1 MKTPPF
7 ESAITFDAHTH
18 SERRNALID
27 LDPVDLTARQATG
40 AAPYRALVEDK
51 FLSRLRRACSLS
63 SVAFT
68 PAFRLGFLY
77 SVGIHP
83 WNYRR
88 VTPAALRLLRALA
101 AEPQVR
107 AIGEC
112 GLDPLVQVPR
122 QQSCAATHPQLTR
135 AEILRDQTRLL
146 HFHFELSE
154 RLGKPLLLHIVRA
167 FPEIIALRRQ
177 WRPSQPWIIHGFRG
191 KPQLARELLAHGF
204 HLSYGLKY
212 NPESF
217 ALTPPGR
224 SLRETDDARWPLR

>member
-40 AAPYRALVEDK
+40 AA
-51 FLSRLRRACSLS
+51 LR
-63 SVAFT
+63 
-68 PAFRLGFLY
+68 PGFLY

-88 VTPAALRLLRALA
+88 VTPRALRLLRALA

-112 GLDPLVQVPR
+112 GLDPLVQT
-122 QQSCAATHPQLTR
+122 THPQPTR
-135 AEILRDQTRLL
+135 SEILRDQTRLL
-146 HFHFELSE
+146 RIHFELSE

-167 FPEIIALRRQ
+167 FPEIISLRRQ

-217 ALTPPGR
+217 ALTPPGHR
-224 SLRETDDARWPLR
+224 LRETDDAQ